1 MQVGF
6 LLSPASC
13 KGMSAHVSVRF
24 LLLVIGVFT
33 LGGCDATSTAVD
45 KAMATPP
52 RLIEGMRECHRERIN
67 HRAERSEE
75 HTSELQ
81 SLMRNSY
88 AVFGFK
94 QERSPDAPTAMP

>member
-6 LLSPASC
+6 LLSPASY

-45 KAMATPP
+45 KAMATPH

-67 HRAERSEE
+67 HRAEHCTPVQAEARTR
-75 HTSELQ
+75 HD
-81 SLMRNSY
+81 
-88 AVFGFK
+88 V
-94 QERSPDAPTAMP
+94 QEIGRASCGDRVGRYG